1 MFEVEAPASVPAHDG
16 HSRVEH
22 LLMNPVGNAVKY
34 SLTGGPIWVQLR
46 SSAAL
51 GVRWHWAA
59 ENGRR
64 QRAEGFAAGGGQ
76 LAGHGELCEPSR
88 TK

>member
-1 MFEVEAPASVPAHDG
+1 MFEVEAPASVPAHCG

-34 SLTGGPIWVQLR
+34 SLTGGPIRVQLR

-51 GVRWHWAA
+51 GVR
-59 ENGRR
+59 
-64 QRAEGFAAGGGQ
+64 
-76 LAGHGELCEPSR
+76 
-88 TK
+88 